1 MNPDLMEDHIIFKKS
16 LRSFFEKEC
25 PKSLVKEWEKD
36 GTGFSLELWEK
47 LCHMGCLGL
56 TFPEKYGGAG
66 ADSVYLALFY
76 EEVGRALFPSPHLV
90 TEVLAGTAIL
100 LLGSEEQ
107 KNSILPKI
115 TKGNLIVSS
124 SLLDF
129 MPGQYM
135 STIGRPLSV
144 NKRPLSAARS
154 PWYFSLRRTM
164 DYGQRTLNGYVLNGT
179 KLFVPYGHI
188 AHCFLFTTDKNGSKK
203 QKGTM
208 FFLVKPG
215 QKGMTLRPLK
225 TLSGIKQN
233 EVKLKNLE
241 LSEENVLGKAD
252 RKVLKKIMDKGVL
265 AISSEMLG
273 GAQAVLDMAVSYAKD
288 RIQFGR
294 PIGSFQAN
302 AFKLADLSMA
312 IEGARLL
319 IYNAAWM
326 MSKDMVCDKEISAA
340 KAFMSEVYSQA
351 TRDCLQLFGGY
362 GFSEEFDIQLY
373 FRREK
378 ELELYMGDGDFH
390 REMVAQAMGI

>member
-1 MNPDLMEDHIIFKKS
+1 MNVELTEDQVIFRNS

-25 PKSLVKEWEKD
+25 PKSLVKAWEKD
-36 GTGFSLELWEK
+36 GTGFSHELWGK
-47 LCHMGCLGL
+47 LCHMGCVGL

-66 ADSVYLALFY
+66 ADVIYLALFY

-100 LLGSEEQ
+100 LLGSEDQ
-107 KNSILPKI
+107 KNTILPEI
-115 TKGNLIVSS
+115 SKGNLIVTS

-129 MPGQYM
+129 MPG
-135 STIGRPLSV
+135 
-144 NKRPLSAARS
+144 NKRPWSVVSS
-154 PWYFSLRRTM
+154 PWYFSLRQTT
-164 DYGQRTLNGYVLNGT
+164 DYGQRSLNGYVVNGT

-188 AHCFLFTTDKNGSKK
+188 AHYFLYAADKKASKK
-203 QKGTM
+203 QKEII
-208 FFLVKPG
+208 FFLVKEG
-215 QKGMTLRPLK
+215 RKGMTLRPLK

-252 RKVLKKIMDKGVL
+252 RRVLKKIVDKGVL

-288 RIQFGR
+288 RIQFGK

-302 AFKLADLSMA
+302 AFKLADLSIA
-312 IEGARLL
+312 IEAARLL

-326 MSKDMVCDKEISAA
+326 MSKDMACGKEISAA
-340 KAFMSEVYSQA
+340 KAFISDVYSQA

-362 GFSEEFDIQLY
+362 GFSQEFDIQLY

-390 REMVAQAMGI
+390 REIVAQAMGL